1 MPEAAGIASAVLR
14 CIQMMAASGGGA
26 LVPGLYHGRSSVS
39 MTGVM
44 AGCAVLALLVF
55 VFGLRRTDAVGAS
68 VAVSPAE

>member
-14 CIQMMAASGGGA
+14 CIQMMAASGASA
-26 LVPGLYHGRSSVS
+26 LVPMLYHGHSSAP

-44 AGCAVLALLVF
+44 AGCAASALLVF
-55 VFGLRRTDAVGAS
+55 MFGLRRTDSVGAS